1 MRVNIGINSIFGES
15 QVENF
20 SVANSE
26 NGIGTKEERALLGE
40 SVIKE
45 GTEQGSRKDSSQEKK
60 RYGQKLNHVGQI
72 QKGYW
77 I

>member
-1 MRVNIGINSIFGES
+1 MRVNIGINSIFSES

-45 GTEQGSRKDSSQEKK
+45 GTE
-60 RYGQKLNHVGQI
+60 
-72 QKGYW
+72 
-77 I
+77 